1 MVRKAF
7 SLVFLLCWMTAMA
20 LPSAAQEMTL
30 QADSLDYDP
39 ARGVV
44 RAAGN
49 VTLTRDG
56 VVLVAPNGEGAV
68 GGGEFHLWGKVSG
81 AWKDRGMDLK
91 ADDVTFRDGGS
102 GRLEA
107 KGNALLVSGGDRLEA
122 DLLTW
127 PLGSHSDSSASGNVR
142 GSFGE
147 RAFRAASFERQGAD
161 ITVREVAE
169 MADPVLRGSLSAP
182 LIRGK
187 LAGSE
192 LESLEASGG
201 VTMKMDRGSDGPVKV
216 TGQKALYSRARG
228 TLVVSGSARAVQKDR
243 IISADSIVLH
253 MESGRIEALGS
264 PKLTFPL
271 GGEGDR

>member
-1 MVRKAF
+1 MVPKAF
-7 SLVFLLCWMTAMA
+7 SLVLVLCLVTALA
-20 LPSAAQEMTL
+20 FPSAAQEMTL

-39 ARGVV
+39 ARGTV

-56 VVLVAPNGEGAV
+56 VVLVAPHGEGAV

-81 AWKDRGMDLK
+81 VWKERGMDLK
-91 ADDVTFRDGGS
+91 ADDVTFRDGGA

-107 KGNALLVSGGDRLEA
+107 RGNAVLVAGGDRLQA
-122 DLLTW
+122 DLLSW
-127 PLGSHSDSSASGNVR
+127 SLGGESAYSASGNVQ
-142 GSFGE
+142 GAFGE
-147 RAFRAASFERQGAD
+147 RTFRAASFERQGAE

-169 MADPVLRGSLSAP
+169 MVDPVLRGSLSAS

-187 LAGSE
+187 LEGSE
-192 LESLEASGG
+192 PESLEASGG

-253 MESGRIEALGS
+253 LKSGRIEALGS